1 MNQWISVTMEKILAQ
16 SDINLD
22 KISKPYSWD
31 FQLILSEIL
40 STNWILE
47 SIENKSMM
55 LDYIISSNWIEK
67 FNEEYHI
74 VTILKKILKDY
85 EYLYSLY
92 ENWIINI
99 FDIVCLGMIQ
109 EKKLSFIKD
118 KKYLLLLI
126 DVIKKCKLPFV
137 IENSKWKLASNK
149 SYDKNSLN
157 SVSYEC
163 IKTFQINNE
172 YINVY
177 WLDINEIVW
186 KLYNIIMNLNS
197 ASTPKDA
204 LQILFAEI
212 NKLLPVDRISFAQI
226 SKWENIELSSVWDFC
241 SSHKPN
247 PIGETS
253 KRTLNEQSIL
263 FKAISNWE
271 IIITNDIQSWA
282 IDKFVSK
289 WAEIPRFTAE
299 IMKAWYKSVMTIPII
314 DKWNPLWI
322 IFLNSNSKDS
332 FSQFDIEK
340 IQNITWTLVFWVT
353 NIIKMKIMQEV
364 SLRDQLTQLYNRTY
378 LEKWINEYTNI
389 QKKKFESGIDHCW
402 VFIHMDL
409 DHFKQVNDTYWHDA
423 WDEVLRQVSK
433 TITSTLRAQDMVIRT
448 WWEEILIYLDW
459 CDIKWWIAAM
469 KRLQRAINM
478 IKIKHKW
485 NYIENIS
492 ISWWIVG
499 FSNWVGLCET
509 FDTEVAKNMIS
520 EIINLTDK
528 LLYISKRERKC
539 YTRLNVTIDLPNPYW
554 KSIQVWDS
562 LENLTEIIKEN
573 YSTFKIDQ
581 KTHLSFGNLITKEQE
596 EDKDFTKW
604 FDEYLVIENKL
615 RSFFPWCENEKI
627 KEISRKFK
635 LVSYQDWQKI
645 IENWKPLSKFIM
657 SHNWTI
663 KIQFTTKENDMILEC
678 WTLKYWECS
687 RISNNLEGNSDYEY
701 VAVWFSDVWEI
712 DMKEIISLL

>member
-1 MNQWISVTMEKILAQ
+1 MQHLIGTTVEKLISQ
-16 SDINLD
+16 SDINKD
-22 KISKPYSWD
+22 NSSFIYSWN

-40 STNWILE
+40 STNWVLE
-47 SIENKSMM
+47 SIENKSLM
-55 LDYIISSNWIEK
+55 LDYIISTNWIEK
-67 FNEEYHI
+67 SHEEYHI
-74 VTILKKILKDY
+74 ISILKTILKDY
-85 EYLYSLY
+85 EYLYNLY
-92 ENWIINI
+92 ESWIINI
-99 FDIVCLGMIQ
+99 FDIICFGMTQ
-109 EKKLSFIKD
+109 EKKISFIKD
-118 KKYLLLLI
+118 NKYLYLLK

-137 IENSKWKLASNK
+137 IEDEKTKLVSSK
-149 SYDKNSLN
+149 SYDNNSLN
-157 SVSYEC
+157 SVNYQC
-163 IKTFQINNE
+163 IKTFQVNNK
-172 YINVY
+172 YYNIY

-186 KLYNIIMNLNS
+186 KLYNIIMNLNW
-197 ASTPKDA
+197 ATTPKDA

-212 NKLLPVDRISFAQI
+212 NKLIPVDRISFAQI
-226 SKWENIELSSVWDFC
+226 TKWENIELSSVWDFC
-241 SSHKPN
+241 SSYRPN

-263 FKAISNWE
+263 FRAISNWE

-289 WAEIPRFTAE
+289 WVEIPRFTAE
-299 IMKAWYKSVMTIPII
+299 IMKAWYKSVMIIPII
-314 DKWNPLWI
+314 DKWNPLGI
-322 IFLNSNSKDS
+322 LFLNSNSKDK

-340 IQNITWTLVFWVT
+340 IQNISWTLVFWVT

-378 LEKWINEYTNI
+378 LEKWINEYTII
-389 QKKKFESGIDHCW
+389 QKKKFESWIEHSW

-433 TITSTLRAQDMVIRT
+433 TITNTLRAQDMVIRT

-485 NYIENIS
+485 HNVENIS
-492 ISWWIVG
+492 ISWWIVW
-499 FSNWVGLCET
+499 FSNWVWNCDKYDIEI
-509 FDTEVAKNMIS
+509 AKNMIS
-520 EIINLTDK
+520 EIINITDK

-539 YTRLNVTIDLPNPYW
+539 YTRLNISIDLPNPHW
-554 KSIQVWDS
+554 KYIKIGGIN
-562 LENLTEIIKEN
+562 ENLTDIVKEN

-581 KTHLSFGNLITKEQE
+581 KTHLNFWDLITREQD
-596 EDKDFTKW
+596 EDPNINKT
-604 FDEYLVIENKL
+604 FDDYLIIENKL
-615 RSFFPWCENEKI
+615 RSFFPSSPNEKI
-627 KEISRKFK
+627 KEVSRKFK

-645 IENWKPLSKFIM
+645 IEHWKPLSKFIM
-657 SHNWTI
+657 SHNWTV
-663 KIQFTTKENDMILEC
+663 KIQYTTKENDMILEC
-678 WTLKYWECS
+678 WILKYWECS
-687 RISNNLEGNSDYEY
+687 RISNNLTWNSDYEY

-712 DMKEIISLL
+712 EINEIIGLL